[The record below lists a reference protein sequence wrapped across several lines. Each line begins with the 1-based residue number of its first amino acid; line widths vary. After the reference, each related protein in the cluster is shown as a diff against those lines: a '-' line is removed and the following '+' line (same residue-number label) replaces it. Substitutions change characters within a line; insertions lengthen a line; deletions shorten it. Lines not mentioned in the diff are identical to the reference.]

1 MLTVRQLN
9 ILHRRDARP
18 LIRDL
23 SFTLSGTE
31 RLAVI
36 GEEGNGKSA
45 LLKAIACPALIA
57 YWATVSGDVHAQGE
71 SIGYLAQE
79 APSEWD
85 DLPVC
90 ELCMAHPAFLDTDPG
105 TLAGICRQL
114 TMTQDLCWTDTPFR
128 VLSGGEKVRL
138 RLMLLLCAKP
148 TMLLLDE
155 PGNDLDLDA
164 MNALEGLLLSCSLP
178 VLYVSHDESL
188 LQRTATQVLHLESL
202 HGRSEPRWTW
212 SREPYAAYVQSRK
225 SQMENQ
231 EILWKNE
238 QREQRIQEEK
248 LRRIENAV
256 EHAQANISRQD
267 PHGGRLL
274 KKKMKA
280 VKSLEHRYQR
290 EQADATQKPV
300 QETSMTAL
308 FRDITPVPAGKQVI
322 CLDLNCLKAGD
333 RTLASGIHLLVRG
346 SEKILIIGKNGSG
359 KTTLLR
365 EIGSRLDSD
374 TGLRVAQMP
383 QHYEEVLNPALS
395 PVDFL
400 NTGGDKEQRTMIR
413 AALIS
418 MKFSRD
424 ELEHPIASL
433 SGGQKTKV
441 LLLRLMLAQPS
452 VLLMD
457 EPTRNLSPLSAPVMR
472 DMIRSF
478 PGAMICVTHDRLLIQ
493 DWPGRVLELTE
504 LGLVEVRS

>member
-45 LLKAIACPALIA
+45 LLKAIACPASLA
-57 YWATVSGDVHAQGE
+57 SWATVSGHVHAQGE

-212 SREPYAAYVQSRK
+212 SREPYAAYV
-225 SQMENQ
+225 
-231 EILWKNE
+231 
-238 QREQRIQEEK
+238 
-248 LRRIENAV
+248 
-256 EHAQANISRQD
+256 
-267 PHGGRLL
+267 
-274 KKKMKA
+274 
-280 VKSLEHRYQR
+280 
-290 EQADATQKPV
+290 
-300 QETSMTAL
+300 
-308 FRDITPVPAGKQVI
+308 
-322 CLDLNCLKAGD
+322 
-333 RTLASGIHLLVRG
+333 
-346 SEKILIIGKNGSG
+346 
-359 KTTLLR
+359 
-365 EIGSRLDSD
+365 
-374 TGLRVAQMP
+374 
-383 QHYEEVLNPALS
+383 
-395 PVDFL
+395 
-400 NTGGDKEQRTMIR
+400 
-413 AALIS
+413 
-418 MKFSRD
+418 
-424 ELEHPIASL
+424 
-433 SGGQKTKV
+433 
-441 LLLRLMLAQPS
+441 
-452 VLLMD
+452 
-457 EPTRNLSPLSAPVMR
+457 
-472 DMIRSF
+472 
-478 PGAMICVTHDRLLIQ
+478 
-493 DWPGRVLELTE
+493 
-504 LGLVEVRS
+504 